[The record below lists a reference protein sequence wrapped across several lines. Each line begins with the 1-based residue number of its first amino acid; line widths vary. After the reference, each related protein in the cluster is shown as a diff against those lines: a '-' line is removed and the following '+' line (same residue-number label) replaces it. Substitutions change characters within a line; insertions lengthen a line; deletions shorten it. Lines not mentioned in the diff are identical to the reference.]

1 MAIVKTPT
9 QIREEQTQGLLS
21 LLNDIKSR
29 VDEDKVN
36 LKNVVLQL
44 NGILERF
51 YDSYD
56 TQLVTAD
63 KLKRHILFLERKK
76 CDTLSSESRCNIH
89 DIAEDTRSLCDTIM
103 SEVKALGLP
112 TRKNVNDKSV
122 NVNTTVNQNQEQS
135 QNQNQEVNLVVTI
148 LLDAVKD
155 ELTGKQRKEL
165 VAITKEAATPED
177 AHKGILEKLKE
188 FGSNVSAS
196 IVANIFTN
204 PHVWEAMGSLV

>member
-29 VDEDKVN
+29 VDEDKVT

-63 KLKRHILFLERKK
+63 KLKRHILILERKK
-76 CDTLSSESRCNIH
+76 CETLSSEPRCNIH
-89 DIAEDTRSLCDTIM
+89 DIAEDARSLCDTII

-112 TRKNVNDKSV
+112 TQKNANDKSV
-122 NVNTTVNQNQEQS
+122 NVNTTVTQNQEQS
-135 QNQNQEVNLVVTI
+135 QNQDLNHQKSLHFFFG
-148 LLDAVKD
+148 L
-155 ELTGKQRKEL
+155 KEL
-165 VAITKEAATPED
+165 
-177 AHKGILEKLKE
+177 LL
-188 FGSNVSAS
+188 
-196 IVANIFTN
+196 
-204 PHVWEAMGSLV
+204 LLLLLL

>member
-9 QIREEQTQGLLS
+9 QIREEQTQGFLS
-21 LLNDIKSR
+21 LLNEIKSR
-29 VDEDKVN
+29 VNEDKVN
-36 LKNVVLQL
+36 LKNIVLQL

-56 TQLVTAD
+56 TQLATAD
-63 KLKRHILFLERKK
+63 KLKRHILILERKK
-76 CDTLSSESRCNIH
+76 CETISSEPRCNYH
-89 DIAEDTRSLCDTIM
+89 DIAEDTRSLCDTII

-112 TRKNVNDKSV
+112 ARKNVNDKSV
-122 NVNTTVNQNQEQS
+122 NVNTTVTQNQEQ
-135 QNQNQEVNLVVTI
+135 NQNQSQEVKLAIKI

-155 ELTGKQRKEL
+155 DLTGKQRKEL
-165 VAITKEAATPED
+165 VAIAKDAATPEE

-196 IVANIFTN
+196 IVANILTN
-204 PHVWEAMGSLV
+204 PQVWEAIGSIV